1 MTTHKVIEWLAENH
15 DAMVAQLEKIVNI
28 DSNSYDPEGVNAV
41 AATLR
46 GFMESHGLP
55 CEVSPLTGRGNALHG
70 RLDDGS
76 GRAPVLL
83 MGHMDTV
90 FPTGEVA
97 RRPFTTDGDLGY
109 GPGAADMKAGLV
121 MNAFILAA
129 FARTGGAPLP
139 LHALFTGDEE
149 IGTRASR
156 PVILDAANA
165 ACAVFNAEPGRKS
178 GNIVDNRRGGA
189 FYHVDITGISA
200 HAGLNPHDGRSAIH
214 DLGRKIVAWTA
225 LNDAERD
232 ISVNVGLVSGGQ
244 SVNSVA
250 PNASAEIDL
259 RFARP
264 EDESRMEERIRDIAL
279 ACEQDG
285 VSATFERLG
294 GFSPIH
300 QSAAGHALR
309 DLYLQAAA
317 DLGQATQAEFTRSC
331 ADSGLASSTGTPT
344 ICATGPVGDKAH
356 SPDEWVDLSTF
367 VPRAQ
372 AVALAILR
380 LADQPGAVAA

>member
-1 MTTHKVIEWLAENH
+1 MKTHRAIEWLAENH
-15 DAMVAQLEKIVNI
+15 DEMVALLEKIVNI
-28 DSNSYDPEGVNAV
+28 DSNSYDAEGVNAV

-46 GFMESHGLP
+46 EFMEAQGLA
-55 CEVSPLTGRGNALHG
+55 CATSPLEGRGNALHA
-70 RLDDGS
+70 RLDDDS

-90 FPTGEVA
+90 FPAGEAA
-97 RRPFTTDGDLGY
+97 RRPFTVKGDKGF

-121 MNAFILAA
+121 MNAFILTA
-129 FARTGGAPLP
+129 FAKTGGAPLP
-139 LHALFTGDEE
+139 LHALFTSDEE

-156 PVILDAANA
+156 PVILDAAGA

-189 FYHVDITGISA
+189 FYRVEITGISA
-200 HAGLNPHDGRSAIH
+200 HAGLNPHEGRSAIH
-214 DLGRKIVAWTA
+214 ELGRKIVAWTA
-225 LNDAERD
+225 LNDGERD

-250 PNASAEIDL
+250 PDASAEIDL

-264 EDESRMEERIRDIAL
+264 EDEAELEDRLRDIAL
-279 ACEQDG
+279 NCAQDG
-285 VSATFERLG
+285 LSATFERLG
-294 GFSPIH
+294 GFSPIQ
-300 QSAAGHALR
+300 QSDAGHALR
-309 DLYLQAAA
+309 DLYLGAAA
-317 DLGQATQAEFTRSC
+317 DLGQTTQAEFTRSC

-344 ICATGPVGDKAH
+344 ICATGPVGDKVH

-372 AVALAILR
+372 AVALSILR
-380 LADQPGAVAA
+380 LADDPAAVAA